1 MFNIE
6 FQNNNLSTSL
16 KSSFIYIYTIYIF
29 IYKILFL
36 EKAEKRLFNR
46 KGRI

>member
-29 IYKILFL
+29 IYKIFL